1 MEKRQPSYIAGLWIR
16 RRAGTTTTEDC
27 TEVSQKMKNRT
38 TM

>member
-16 RRAGTTTTEDC
+16 RRASTTEDC